1 MRTAWALAIA
11 ALLLGGCANPYDR
24 VVLLPDPAGDVG
36 RVIVTRS
43 GTTTELADAYAS
55 ARAYERGAVEQV
67 AAEPAEVHRTFAPVL
82 EALPPR
88 PVTHTVYFMLDS
100 DELTPESREQALAIL
115 AEVAQRPVADIVVI
129 GHTDRVGSLEY
140 NDRLSLQR
148 AAAVRTRLVALGGD
162 PARITIAG
170 RGEREP
176 VVVTADEVPEPRNRR
191 AQIDVR

>member
-1 MRTAWALAIA
+1 MRTARALAIA

-67 AAEPAEVHRTFAPVL
+67 AADPAEVQRPFAPVL

-129 GHTDRVGSLEY
+129 GHTDRVGG
-140 NDRLSLQR
+140 LSTAIVCCNAR
-148 AAAVRTRLVALGGD
+148 RRCAPACGAGRRPRTDYHCRTRRAD
-162 PARITIAG
+162 A
-170 RGEREP
+170 
-176 VVVTADEVPEPRNRR
+176 VVTADEVPEPRNRR